1 MCLYRQCPDFQIDA
15 NNQTCYSWFAQ
26 TVRASGG
33 VSSSSFTCG
42 GAAGT
47 VYVLNSTSSNLIF
60 DNSDGTSAS
69 STLTPFPPDLN
80 GVLLSQLN
88 ISGKAYVDLRQSR
101 QNNDVRASVL
111 DLDQNSKVTGDSVVI
126 DTSNATIRGQ
136 ILATAVVWL
145 HNAQS
150 GPGRV
155 TAFSG
160 SSITCTLC
168 MLKMSLTG
176 SAVVLQG
183 SISATNAEVK
193 GLKSFSHTGT
203 MTASGSYLSIM
214 VETATI
220 SGVVRCTGAACSS
233 LVSVNETLELGGI
246 LGCTNGKCA
255 LSVRSGG
262 DMTATGTISCSGN
275 NQCLVDV
282 ASGSSARIGGSMT
295 GSDIR
300 LVVAGTLHLLG
311 TISTT
316 GQGYA
321 EHAGSGKGS
330 RPLAASSSSTSDWR
344 VAGSGAGHGGDGA
357 DGCYQYSSSYGNKPS
372 GTLGLHISMRLGGVL
387 RLMG

>member
-1 MCLYRQCPDFQIDA
+1 M
-15 NNQTCYSWFAQ
+15 
-26 TVRASGG
+26 RASGG
-33 VSSSSFTCG
+33 ASSGSFTCG

-47 VYVLNSTSSNLIF
+47 VYILNGTSTNLIF
-60 DNSDGTSAS
+60 DNSGGTSAS

-88 ISGKAYVDLRQSR
+88 ISGKAYVDLRQSKL
-101 QNNDVRASVL
+101 NNDVRASVL
-111 DLDQNSKVTGDSVVI
+111 DLDQNSKITGDSVVI

-136 ILATAVVWL
+136 ILATAAAWL

-160 SSITCTLC
+160 SSITCTSG

-176 SAVVLQG
+176 STVALHG

-193 GLKSFSHTGT
+193 GLRNFSHTGT
-203 MTASGSYLSIM
+203 LIVSGSYLSIM
-214 VETATI
+214 VETAMI

-233 LVSVNETLELGGI
+233 LVSVNETLQLGGS
-246 LGCTNGKCA
+246 LDCTNDKCA

-275 NQCLVDV
+275 GEIRT
-282 ASGSSARIGGSMT
+282 SGKIS
-295 GSDIR
+295 
-300 LVVAGTLHLLG
+300 VLG
-311 TISTT
+311 TIRCISALCPLELEGGQIEVGKFGNVQGGDVIMKSEKIAVQGSISTT
-316 GQGYA
+316 GQGHT
-321 EHAGSGKGS
+321 EQAGSGKGS
-330 RPLAASSSSTSDWR
+330 RPLSSWTTSYDEWR

-357 DGCYQYSSSYGNKPS
+357 DGCYQYSSSYGSKPS
-372 GTLGLHISMRLGGVL
+372 GTLGLCISMPVHMDKEGGCS
-387 RLMG
+387 RWCWI

>member
-1 MCLYRQCPDFQIDA
+1 MG
-15 NNQTCYSWFAQ
+15 
-26 TVRASGG
+26 ASGG
-33 VSSSSFTCG
+33 ASSGSFTCG

-47 VYVLNSTSSNLIF
+47 VYVLNGTSSYLIF
-60 DNSDGTSAS
+60 DNSEGTSAS

-88 ISGKAYVDLRQSR
+88 ISGKAYVDLRQSK

-111 DLDQNSKVTGDSVVI
+111 DLDQNSKITGDSVVI

-136 ILATAVVWL
+136 ILATAAVWL

-160 SSITCTLC
+160 SSITCTSGT
-168 MLKMSLTG
+168 LKMSLTG
-176 SAVVLQG
+176 STVALHG
-183 SISATNAEVK
+183 SISATNAEIK
-193 GLKSFSHTGT
+193 GLRSFSHTGT
-203 MTASGSYLSIM
+203 LIASGSYLSIM

-220 SGVVRCTGAACSS
+220 RGVVRCTGAACSS
-233 LVSVNETLELGGI
+233 LVSVNETLELGGS
-246 LGCTNGKCA
+246 LSCTNDKCA

-262 DMTATGTISCSGN
+262 DMTTTGTMICPGN

-300 LVVAGTLHLLG
+300 LLVAGTLHLLG

-316 GQGYA
+316 GQGYSG
-321 EHAGSGKGS
+321 EVGSGKGS
-330 RPLAASSSSTSDWR
+330 RPLAIYSSHSSWR
-344 VAGSGAGHGGDGA
+344 VAGSGAGHGGAGA
-357 DGCYQYSSSYGNKPS
+357 DACYSYSSSYGSKPS
-372 GTLGLHISMRLGGVL
+372 GTLGLYVSMPVHVE
-387 RLMG
+387 